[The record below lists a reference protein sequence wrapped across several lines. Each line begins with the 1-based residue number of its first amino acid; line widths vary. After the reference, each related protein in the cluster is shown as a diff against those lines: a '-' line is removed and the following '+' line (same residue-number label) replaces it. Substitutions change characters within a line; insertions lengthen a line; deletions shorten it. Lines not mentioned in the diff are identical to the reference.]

1 MNVKTEEST
10 LLLTTHTLKLVNSV
24 TSDVSLVPP
33 LKLTVLNVP
42 EIDYQLQVVVV
53 LMENMMTI
61 LTLNVHFVD
70 VTV

>member
-1 MNVKTEEST
+1 

-42 EIDYQLQVVVV
+42 EKDYQLQVVVV

>member
-1 MNVKTEEST
+1 
-10 LLLTTHTLKLVNSV
+10 LLLTTHTLKFVNSV

-42 EIDYQLQVVVV
+42 EKDFQLQIVVV

>member
-1 MNVKTEEST
+1 
-10 LLLTTHTLKLVNSV
+10 VNSV

-42 EIDYQLQVVVV
+42 EKDFQLQIVVV

>member
-1 MNVKTEEST
+1 VNVKTEEST

-42 EIDYQLQVVVV
+42 EKDFQLQIVVV